1 MISRNR
7 YFATDEIIYYNESL
21 TLTMGYA
28 RFSPRNESE
37 HKNLMRTCAQPA
49 MQRRASTKTPKIRN
63 QIKTRQRQN
72 ASTNEAQLSLTKY
85 PKQKTWS
92 T

>member
-1 MISRNR
+1 MVIECMFLEFWYKISRNR

-37 HKNLMRTCAQPA
+37 HKNLMRTCAHPA
-49 MQRRASTKTPKIRN
+49 MQRRA
-63 QIKTRQRQN
+63 
-72 ASTNEAQLSLTKY
+72 LY
-85 PKQKTWS
+85 
-92 T
+92 